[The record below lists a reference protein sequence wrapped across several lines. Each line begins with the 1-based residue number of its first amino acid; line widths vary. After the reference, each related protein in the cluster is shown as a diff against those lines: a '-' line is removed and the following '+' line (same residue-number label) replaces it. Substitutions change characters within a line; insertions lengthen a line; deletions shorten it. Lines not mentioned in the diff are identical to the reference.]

1 MQDSLKLPVEVV
13 TIVNSSGKII
23 SSGKHLLGVFKEA
36 KATYDQK
43 KASVKAE
50 RAVERAI
57 KRSQTFDVAALP
69 QYREEVDYGR
79 HSLEYRQTY
88 HDDDDASQASSRRSH
103 GSKFSRG
110 SRKSRAS
117 TLTENN
123 LRAHSEVSATAPSH
137 PPAAYRSPYA
147 ETAPRDMALSRPTLA
162 RAPTAPAQ
170 SQAPMPIYYE
180 DEVLDPY
187 QEPAAVMV
195 RPRSNPSMKKKE
207 IDMDLAYGDAPPDL
221 VDMVHLDP
229 AHQAREADDAER
241 KAHELAE
248 KIEDLLNEAE
258 CMHHTATHIIDHLQN
273 NPDAA
278 AAVALLL
285 AELSAIVGKLSPSFL
300 GILKGGSPAVFGLL
314 ASPQFLIAAGVTV
327 GVTVVMF
334 GGFKIIK
341 RIKEEQA
348 ARALAAQ
355 PMAFEAQPAQRM
367 PQPEYDGQGFDEA
380 LVLEEEL
387 STIETWRRG
396 IPPGSGD
403 EAADLELISPEAD
416 RAIRSQY
423 GGDDGR
429 TVRSGRTHR
438 SSKTSKSHKSSS
450 HKSHKGLRSR
460 SAESHD
466 RRSTKNRD
474 RDEASE
480 AGSHRSHR
488 SHRSE
493 RTERSTKSSSK
504 SSTRHEV
511 RAVDDRDTTV
521 SMAIRPKKDNLLKS
535 IFKKKKENDDHHE
548 KKARSTV
555 AYA

>member
-69 QYREEVDYGR
+69 HYREEDYGR
-79 HSLEYRQTY
+79 HSLEYRPTY
-88 HDDDDASQASSRRSH
+88 QDDGASQASSRRSH
-103 GSKFSRG
+103 GSRFSRS
-110 SRKSRAS
+110 SRKSKAS
-117 TLTENN
+117 ALTENN
-123 LRAHSEVSATAPSH
+123 LRAHSEVSATAPSR
-137 PPAAYRSPYA
+137 PPAAYHSPYA

-195 RPRSNPSMKKKE
+195 RPRSDPSMKKKE

-221 VDMVHLDP
+221 VDRLDLDP
-229 AHQAREADDAER
+229 AHQAREAEDAER

-258 CMHHTATHIIDHLQN
+258 CVHHTATHIINHLQN

-327 GVTVVMF
+327 GVTIVMF

-355 PMAFEAQPAQRM
+355 PMAFEAQPAQLA
-367 PQPEYDGQGFDEA
+367 PQPQYDGQDFDEA

-429 TVRSGRTHR
+429 SMRSGRTHR

-474 RDEASE
+474 KDEASE

-493 RTERSTKSSSK
+493 RSERSTKSSSK

-511 RAVDDRDTTV
+511 RAVGDRDSTV

-535 IFKKKKENDDHHE
+535 IFKKKKDNDDHLE
-548 KKARSTV
+548 KKARSALVYT
-555 AYA
+555 

>member
-1 MQDSLKLPVEVV
+1 MQDSLRIPVEVV

-23 SSGKHLLGVFKEA
+23 SSGKHLLGVLKEA

-79 HSLEYRQTY
+79 HSLEYRRTY
-88 HDDDDASQASSRRSH
+88 HDDAASQASSRRSH
-103 GSKFSRG
+103 GSRFSRR
-110 SRKSRAS
+110 SRKSKAS
-117 TLTENN
+117 ALTENN
-123 LRAHSEVSATAPSH
+123 LRAHSEVSATAPSQ

-147 ETAPRDMALSRPTLA
+147 ETAPRDMALSRPILA

-195 RPRSNPSMKKKE
+195 RPRSNPSMGKKE

-221 VDMVHLDP
+221 ADMVDLDP
-229 AHQAREADDAER
+229 AHQARAADDAER
-241 KAHELAE
+241 KARELAE

-258 CMHHTATHIIDHLQN
+258 CVHHTATHIINHLQN

-300 GILKGGSPAVFGLL
+300 SILKGGSPAVFGLL

-327 GVTVVMF
+327 GVTIVMF

-355 PMAFEAQPAQRM
+355 PMAFEAQPAQQA
-367 PQPEYDGQGFDEA
+367 PQPQYDAEGFDEA

-396 IPPGSGD
+396 IPPGCG

-423 GGDDGR
+423 GGDDGQ

-450 HKSHKGLRSR
+450 HKSQKGLRSR

-466 RRSTKNRD
+466 RRSTKNKD

-480 AGSHRSHR
+480 AGSYRSHR

-504 SSTRHEV
+504 SSTRHQV
-511 RAVDDRDTTV
+511 RAVDDRDSTV
-521 SMAIRPKKDNLLKS
+521 DMAIRPKKDNLLKS
-535 IFKKKKENDDHHE
+535 IFKKKKEIDDHHE
-548 KKARSTV
+548 KKARSALVYT
-555 AYA
+555 